1 MGFTYDAL
9 NQAVAKDAAFR
20 RRRRLQPVGGI
31 GDKIFP
37 PTYPGEIG
45 RNPPLQHVFE
55 RRLIDGAEVW
65 CVLLDSVQSQ
75 ANRLEEALLEAARAN
90 RIALPRLTVDF
101 ASAGLNS
108 IGEITSLDAPHRV
121 FDAILR
127 DSLLDGTP
135 LMESDVGNGLK
146 EATAQDASAIL
157 EASPSALLFG
167 VWNSTG
173 EGGGIG
179 AKFARAIVS
188 EIIGINVPVEAG
200 ATDPQTGEVQT
211 RTAARRTSSRIDP
224 LSILRAVDIY
234 KGQNGWEVTENAAG
248 AKAKKVRPSEINHGN
263 IRPSVDALGITC
275 AYGEQTAVI
284 TLAGLRRIRFGGPA
298 ARDDAG
304 RTLIAALGLMALVE
318 QDAQGYALRSRCD
331 LVCEGDA
338 PIEKVAFDGSTES
351 LTLSRSEATAL
362 YQEAY
367 AKAGEAGFEL
377 DATKRRLVPQEKL
390 LAIVRQSIEL
400 ALGDGDAAD
409 EGE

>member
-45 RNPPLQHVFE
+45 RNPPPQHVFE
-55 RRLIDGAEVW
+55 RRRIDGAEIW

-135 LMESDVGNGLK
+135 LMESNVGNGLK
-146 EATAQDASAIL
+146 EATAKDASPIL

-173 EGGGIG
+173 KGGGIG

-188 EIIGINVPVEAG
+188 EIIGINVPVEDG

-224 LSILRAVDIY
+224 LGILRAVDIY
-234 KGQNGWEVTENAAG
+234 KGPNGWQVTENAAG
-248 AKAKKVRPSEINHGN
+248 ANAKKVRPSEINHGN
-263 IRPSVDALGITC
+263 IRPSVDAL
-275 AYGEQTAVI
+275 V
-284 TLAGLRRIRFGGPA
+284 F
-298 ARDDAG
+298 
-304 RTLIAALGLMALVE
+304 
-318 QDAQGYALRSRCD
+318 
-331 LVCEGDA
+331 
-338 PIEKVAFDGSTES
+338 
-351 LTLSRSEATAL
+351 
-362 YQEAY
+362 
-367 AKAGEAGFEL
+367 
-377 DATKRRLVPQEKL
+377 RL
-390 LAIVRQSIEL
+390 
-400 ALGDGDAAD
+400 
-409 EGE
+409 